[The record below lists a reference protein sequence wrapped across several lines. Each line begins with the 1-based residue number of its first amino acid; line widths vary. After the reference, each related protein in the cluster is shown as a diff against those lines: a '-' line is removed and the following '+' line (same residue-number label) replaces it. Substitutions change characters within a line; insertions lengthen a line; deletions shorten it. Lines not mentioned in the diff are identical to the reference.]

1 MSNFAALK
9 HYLTIGIWTENAVGR
24 SAFAK
29 RFDVLLRAVLI
40 LIEEATEGD
49 LKYRA
54 MGLVY
59 NTLLSLAPLLAVSFS
74 VLKAFGVHNQL
85 RPFLLGILEP
95 LGSKGEELAGQI
107 LGYVENINIGVL
119 GAAGLGLLLYTV
131 ISLLNIIEECFNR
144 IWRAD
149 KPGNWIRRGSD
160 YLSMLLIGPVLV
172 VSALGVMASMANTAF
187 AQKIIAQEPFG
198 SVYYLAGLVLPYLL
212 IIAALTFL
220 YIFMPNTRVNF
231 VSALVG
237 GCAAG
242 LAWKLVGWLFGVFFA
257 ESASYNAIYSSFAI
271 ILLSMIWLYFSWLIV
286 LLGGV
291 ISFLHQHPRYLLHK
305 NKRPGL
311 THRQHETLGFLLMYL
326 IGKAYDSGNA
336 PWTLHA
342 LADAVNLPWEAVLHL
357 LQGLAQAGF
366 VLEIQSEPAAYVPAR
381 APERIALQELY
392 GCLRELDGQAPMFAD
407 APRDAKCVQTL
418 ATRIEDAALA
428 VLAQK
433 SLRDL
438 IHGEWP

>member
-1 MSNFAALK
+1 MPNFTALK
-9 HYLTIGIWTENAVGR
+9 HYLTTGVWTESVDR
-24 SAFAK
+24 SVFAN
-29 RFDVLLRAVLI
+29 RFDALVRAVLI

-85 RPFLLGILEP
+85 RPFLLGLLAP

-131 ISLLNIIEECFNR
+131 VSLLSIIEECFNR

-149 KPGNWIRRGSD
+149 KPGNWIRRSSD

-172 VSALGVMASMANTAF
+172 VSALGMMASMANTAF

-198 SVYYLAGLVLPYLL
+198 SAYYLAGLTLPYLL
-212 IIAALTFL
+212 LVAALTFL
-220 YIFMPNTRVNF
+220 YVFMPNTRVDF

-257 ESASYNAIYSSFAI
+257 GSASYNAIYSSFAI

-305 NKRPGL
+305 NKKPEL
-311 THRQHETLGFLLMYL
+311 THRQQETLGFLLMYL
-326 IGKAYDSGNA
+326 IGKAHQAGNA

-342 LADAVNLPWEAVLHL
+342 LADAVDLPWEAVRRL
-357 LQGLAQAGF
+357 LQGLAKAGF
-366 VLEIQSEPAAYVPAR
+366 VLEISTDPAAYVPAR
-381 APERIALQELY
+381 APETIALQDLY
-392 GCLRELDGQAPMFAD
+392 ACLREFGGQAPMSANVPQD
-407 APRDAKCVQTL
+407 AGGVRALEVL
-418 ATRIEDAALA
+418 VEDAALA
-428 VLAQK
+428 VLQRK
-433 SLRDL
+433 TLRDL
-438 IHGEWP
+438 VRGEWP